1 MSDESIFFI
10 YVAPFVSVLV
20 VAVGIGAAVPGG
32 YAIIQEDITTCDS
45 PTIAVEGPEETQQR
59 FSDSEPQ
66 GLSRLHY
73 ENLSE
78 AERAAVDGALADPIG
93 EARVEGAFPNGDSI
107 RNGSI
112 VVYEGERH
120 YTTVV
125 AENPCFVA
133 PELQFP
139 LGVSAIIFGIIGILS
154 PPIYRKLVE
163 LEDRANIDERR

>member
-1 MSDESIFFI
+1 MSDESILFT
-10 YVAPFVSVLV
+10 YVAPFVGVLV

-45 PTIAVEGPEETQQR
+45 PTLAVEGPEETQQR
-59 FSDSEPQ
+59 FNESEPQ
-66 GLSRLHY
+66 LPTLHY

-78 AERAAVDGALADPIG
+78 AERDAFDEALADPIG
-93 EARVEGAFPNGDSI
+93 EARVTGEFPNGDTI

-112 VVYEGERH
+112 IVYEEERH

-133 PELQFP
+133 PALQFP
-139 LGVSAIIFGIIGILS
+139 LGVFAIIFGVIGILS

-163 LEDRANIDERR
+163 LEDRANVDDRR